1 MNIFILFIRA
11 KKQDKTYSKINILLN
26 FSFKR
31 WSRCQMMEST
41 CDNNP
46 TNSPLSKEDINLIG
60 FTNLSASEKHHL
72 RMLAHCLQC
81 FKSMSKD
88 NSRGLIPV
96 KEEWLEWCLKNP
108 IMMKDDEFV
117 QVMFEQFSGAAIQ
130 LERLSNDLK
139 VAPLDLTLRNLID
152 AYEV

>member
-1 MNIFILFIRA
+1 MIDSNVN
-11 KKQDKTYSKINILLN
+11 DN
-26 FSFKR
+26 F
-31 WSRCQMMEST
+31 E
-41 CDNNP
+41 
-46 TNSPLSKEDINLIG
+46 NSPLSKEDITMIAL
-60 FTNLSASEKHHL
+60 TNLSSNEKHHL

-81 FKSMSKD
+81 FKSMGKG
-88 NSRGLIPV
+88 NERGLLPA

-108 IMMKDDEFV
+108 IMLNDDEFV

-152 AYEV
+152 AYDS

>member
-1 MNIFILFIRA
+1 
-11 KKQDKTYSKINILLN
+11 
-26 FSFKR
+26 
-31 WSRCQMMEST
+31 MMEST
-41 CDNNP
+41 FNDNSK
-46 TNSPLSKEDINLIG
+46 NSPLSKEDINLIG
-60 FTNLSASEKHHL
+60 LTNLSANEKHHL

-88 NSRGLIPV
+88 NPKGLIPV

-117 QVMFEQFSGAAIQ
+117 QVMFEQFAGAAIQ

-139 VAPLDLTLRNLID
+139 NFQWKFGGCSMCFDTFLID
-152 AYEV
+152 FE

>member
-1 MNIFILFIRA
+1 
-11 KKQDKTYSKINILLN
+11 
-26 FSFKR
+26 
-31 WSRCQMMEST
+31 MMEST
-41 CDNNP
+41 FNDNAK
-46 TNSPLSKEDINLIG
+46 NSPLSKEDINLIG
-60 FTNLSASEKHHL
+60 LTNLSAREKHHL

-108 IMMKDDEFV
+108 IMLKDDDFV

-130 LERLSNDLK
+130 LERLSNELK

-152 AYEV
+152 AYES